1 MQLVTAKRLQVLPRQ
16 SPEPPRRR
24 FHPLLL
30 PDAQQSGAATFL
42 TRLFASVCTAL
53 QLEEPRGGR
62 TRWRSP
68 LGCSQLTPG
77 GRSSAQPRS
86 EHVRKA
92 QLPEIAGGERS
103 SSRPSAAARGST
115 PASSSAMSYLG
126 RGCNRS
132 PVWDRAGMD
141 PTDGQGGCGKADR
154 GLPAPPLPVLSPGL
168 SHCSTD
174 VSPARNQR
182 DAVLPLHGSV
192 LSGVHC
198 EPRLCSETAAGRLR
212 GIGELN
218 ACTNRRALQ
227 EGFSAPRYNPA
238 GRKPCEGT
246 DQSWDLCRGCT
257 RAQELLRSTH
267 SVCSS
272 SPSLKA
278 AGGVNYS
285 RCN

>member
-1 MQLVTAKRLQVLPRQ
+1 MQPVTAKRLQVLPRQ

-42 TRLFASVCTAL
+42 TRLFAAVCTAL

-218 ACTNRRALQ
+218 ACGGSRTPARTGGYFRRDSVLPDITQLEGNRVKAQIRAGTSAGAAP
-227 EGFSAPRYNPA
+227 ERRSCCEAHTASAPLP
-238 GRKPCEGT
+238 P
-246 DQSWDLCRGCT
+246 
-257 RAQELLRSTH
+257 
-267 SVCSS
+267 
-272 SPSLKA
+272 P
-278 AGGVNYS
+278 
-285 RCN
+285 